1 MTLLEFTRKA
11 GLLGHRY
18 AAAVTL
24 VSPDTRALAQELR
37 LMKTGLLDWF
47 GSRGDTGDVVQI
59 TVSCPRSLHPVV
71 EQALRRVVMQETD
84 LAAPLARRVVTV
96 SLLDE
101 AGHALLELAWDRGLP
116 RG

>member
-1 MTLLEFTRKA
+1 VTLLEFTRKA
-11 GLLGHRY
+11 GLVGHRY
-18 AAAVTL
+18 AAAATL
-24 VSPDTRALAQELR
+24 VAPDTGALAQELR

-59 TVSCPRSLHPVV
+59 TVSCPCTLHPVA

-101 AGHALLELAWDRGLP
+101 AGSVRRELTWDRGLP
-116 RG
+116 RA